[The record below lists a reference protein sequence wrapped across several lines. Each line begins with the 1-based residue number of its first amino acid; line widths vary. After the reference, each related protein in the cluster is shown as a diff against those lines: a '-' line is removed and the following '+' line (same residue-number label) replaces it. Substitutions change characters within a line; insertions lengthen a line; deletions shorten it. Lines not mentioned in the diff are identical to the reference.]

1 MTYYGR
7 KMRERIVEDAS
18 RNITGHLKRL
28 DIPDISRRDIWDNLD
43 KELKD
48 KIIEAGEKSLDKE
61 WPLILIT
68 DYMEFGRCGNRVHFE
83 DKNFE
88 RRKLLNSFIMA
99 ECAENK
105 GRFIDKIL
113 EGLYLILEETS

>member
-1 MTYYGR
+1 M
-7 KMRERIVEDAS
+7 KFLILIEDAS

-68 DYMEFGRCGNRVHFE
+68 DYMEFQEIKRNRLVF
-83 DKNFE
+83 F
-88 RRKLLNSFIMA
+88 LNHA
-99 ECAENK
+99 HQ
-105 GRFIDKIL
+105 
-113 EGLYLILEETS
+113 